1 MISTAAG
8 HVLQRARKHPTST
21 RTSLLSYC
29 AKYTFPV
36 DWVKR
41 MTGLTFALFC
51 ILLVAAVGQFC
62 LEIDVEWYHS
72 LVKPPF
78 LLSPFGFTVV
88 VSLVY
93 VCMCA
98 VITRLVVGKH
108 FFPSMIFLSLTG
120 VLAVVYIFV
129 MFRVK
134 SVYGASVAMCAVF
147 AVSFIQQVRF
157 FLKDRVLALVYLPVF
172 AFNAYCAVVAFS
184 LAAAN

>member
-1 MISTAAG
+1 
-8 HVLQRARKHPTST
+8 
-21 RTSLLSYC
+21 
-29 AKYTFPV
+29 
-36 DWVKR
+36 

-93 VCMCA
+93 VCVCA
-98 VITRLVVGKH
+98 AITRLVVGKH
-108 FFPSMIFLSLTG
+108 FFPSMIFLTLTG
-120 VLAVVYIFV
+120 VFAVIFLFV
-129 MFRVK
+129 MFRLK
-134 SVYGASVAMCAVF
+134 SVYGAAVVMCLVF

-157 FLKDRVLALVYLPVF
+157 FLKDRVLALIYLPVF